1 MAILTFGACIGS
13 ACLCPEWSWAIG
25 SAGAAAAAGCLEA
38 LMLAILSR
46 MEDIRLCETWSLL
59 WTLGPEPPMDG
70 ALGAM
75 ACGAIAC
82 GAAAAMVCWAL
93 IAGGAIMAGWAIAA
107 GLLVLCLV
115 LAVLPTD
122 ADPSTRPS

>member
-1 MAILTFGACIGS
+1 
-13 ACLCPEWSWAIG
+13 
-25 SAGAAAAAGCLEA
+25 
-38 LMLAILSR
+38 

-70 ALGAM
+70 ALGA
-75 ACGAIAC
+75 IAC
-82 GAAAAMVCWAL
+82 GAAAAMVGWAL

>member
-1 MAILTFGACIGS
+1 
-13 ACLCPEWSWAIG
+13 
-25 SAGAAAAAGCLEA
+25 
-38 LMLAILSR
+38 
-46 MEDIRLCETWSLL
+46 MEDIRLCEMWSAL

-70 ALGAM
+70 ALGA
-75 ACGAIAC
+75 IAC
-82 GAAAAMVCWAL
+82 GAAAAMVGGAI
-93 IAGGAIMAGWAIAA
+93 IAGGAIAA

>member
-82 GAAAAMVCWAL
+82 GAAAAMVGGAI
-93 IAGGAIMAGWAIAA
+93 IAGGAIAA